1 MKTLLLLHGALGAK
15 DQLQP
20 LAEALQDS
28 FEVHNLNFRGHGGAP
43 YAGEFSIQNFAEEV
57 HHYLSD
63 KQLKK
68 VSIFG
73 YSMGG
78 YVALYLAKKY
88 PGSIEKIVTLATK
101 FNWSPEIAQQEVKML
116 DPSII
121 QQKIPAFAKAL
132 KERHLPNNWE
142 EVMHKTAQ
150 MMLDLGEHQPLSA
163 NDFQNIY
170 TDVLLAIGNAD
181 KMVTMDETAQVANK
195 LPNSEFL
202 ILPEI
207 QHPIE
212 KVPVSLLAETINQFI
227 K

>member
-1 MKTLLLLHGALGAK
+1 MKTLLLLHGAIGAK

-28 FEVHNLNFRGHGGAP
+28 FEVHNLNFSGHGGAP
-43 YAGEFSIQNFAEEV
+43 FSGEFSIQNFAEEV

-63 KQLKK
+63 NQLKK

-150 MMLDLGEHQPLSA
+150 MLMNLGEKQPLSSK
-163 NDFQNIY
+163 DFQSIGMPVKL
-170 TDVLLAIGNAD
+170 TIGNAD
-181 KMVTMDETAQVANK
+181 KMVTIDETAQVANK

-212 KVPVSLLAETINQFI
+212 KVPVSLLAETIKQFI